1 MLRGR
6 EAKSR
11 IIAVGR
17 AIHPTGHNIYG
28 FYIYPLSVLTMS
40 QNHRNSNPIYLL
52 GAIVGIIT
60 VLTYMGIKPYSTPS
74 VNTGDQTFS

>member
-1 MLRGR
+1 
-6 EAKSR
+6 
-11 IIAVGR
+11 
-17 AIHPTGHNIYG
+17 
-28 FYIYPLSVLTMS
+28 MS